1 MSDAS
6 QQSRY
11 NYLLTVEYRTIFPA
25 NPAAVTDMV
34 EASPLRW
41 FKHERRTLPITV
53 VGHGNSSYAAKAH
66 RVLCQLATE
75 SSPQDFTD
83 RRRTVSGW
91 LADQNVE
98 LKICDA
104 PFDDSNTLGTL
115 EDLSSGT
122 KAWSDSDVHLC
133 YAFPFCLT
141 IFAHLH
147 IIFNAL
153 EEAFKSHELWDRFE
167 TLLKAVLSLLGD
179 QPQAAAFHSRVHGVS
194 SSLAETDVPYIS

>member
-1 MSDAS
+1 MTVAQHVKAGKYRLPCSSLIYLARSKLDLMTMLYERRLFALMKARGTDTWSSQIMSDAS

-41 FKHERRTLPITV
+41 FKHERRALPITV

-66 RVLCQLATE
+66 RVLRQLATE

-98 LKICDA
+98 CMY
-104 PFDDSNTLGTL
+104 
-115 EDLSSGT
+115 
-122 KAWSDSDVHLC
+122 V
-133 YAFPFCLT
+133 
-141 IFAHLH
+141 
-147 IIFNAL
+147 III
-153 EEAFKSHELWDRFE
+153 WV
-167 TLLKAVLSLLGD
+167 VLS
-179 QPQAAAFHSRVHGVS
+179 V
-194 SSLAETDVPYIS
+194 